1 VNRFIRVY
9 ILPGA
14 VMQSVMIGGAYA
26 TGREIAEFFTR
37 FGMGGGSLGLAVTAV
52 CIAVIFALSL
62 DVARKFQ
69 VFDYR
74 RFARVLLGRGWF
86 LYELVGVTLIILVVA
101 VIAAASGRILAD
113 EFGVPTL
120 VGGGLMLTGV
130 VTLVFFGRSWVT
142 TILAFWSVLLYIVF
156 LSYLVAIFVLFEPT
170 PAARELTVENGW
182 LLSGLKYVFYN
193 VSAIP
198 VVLYS
203 AMAIESRK
211 EAIAAGVI
219 GALIAVLPAL
229 MLHLSFAVG
238 FPDIVSSELPVY
250 GLLARLDLGLIKFC
264 YLLVIFGTFIETGAG
279 SIQGIVERIEAA
291 LFERRGSGLTR
302 RHHAFIA
309 AAILLLAITLSLL
322 GVIDLVEKGYGTIAW
337 GFLFFY
343 ILPLLTVGVYRLY
356 FASGGTDA
364 ERA

>member
-9 ILPGA
+9 LLPGA

-37 FGMGGGSLGLAVTAV
+37 FGMGGGILGLGVTAV

-62 DVARKFQ
+62 DVARRFQ

-86 LYELVGVTLIILVVA
+86 LYEIVAVTLILLVVA

-113 EFGVPTL
+113 EFGLPTL
-120 VGGGLMLTGV
+120 VGGVMMLAGV
-130 VTLVFFGRSWVT
+130 VLLVFFGRSWVT
-142 TILAFWSVLLYIVF
+142 TILAFWSVLLYVVF
-156 LSYLVAIFVLFEPT
+156 LCYLVAVFVLFEPT
-170 PAARELTVENGW
+170 AAARELTVGDGW

-203 AMAIESRK
+203 AMAIETRR
-211 EAIAAGVI
+211 EAISAGVI
-219 GALIAVLPAL
+219 GSLIAVLPAL

-238 FPDIVSSELPVY
+238 YPEIISSELPVY
-250 GLLARLDLGLIKFC
+250 GLLAMLDLGLLKFF

-279 SIQGIVERIEAA
+279 SIQGIVERIDAA
-291 LFERRGSGLTR
+291 LFERRGAGLTR
-302 RHHAFIA
+302 RHHALIA
-309 AAILLLAITLSLL
+309 AGILLLAITLSLL
-322 GVIDLVEKGYGTIAW
+322 GVIDLVAKGYGTIAW

-356 FASGGTDA
+356 LVPGESPTAHD
-364 ERA
+364 